1 VTLSLQPSL
10 DEEQVKRI
18 HDRSLHLLENV
29 GIDYKTPRALKI
41 LEEAGCA
48 VDYDRT
54 RANIPRDLVEW
65 ALKQA
70 PRVVQLEARD
80 PSRNVI
86 LDGTRPHHTNDSQG
100 TKAIDLETGERRVST
115 LQDLKNGLL
124 VADALDMLEIVH
136 VMVAAQDV
144 PSHVRTIRHF
154 ATAFMQTS
162 KHVRT
167 GVLHAGQV
175 PFLVDMVKAVTGEG
189 EFRPIF
195 SAVDCTISPLM
206 HDKLMTEACIEL
218 AKLAVPI
225 MVYPMPLAGGTSPI
239 TSAGICLIHNA
250 EFLSGLVLFQLVNPG
265 TPIIYG
271 VGASQLD
278 MRTGNYGSNATIYGI
293 LVALREMA
301 SFYNLPVNL
310 WGCGT
315 SSLELDASYGFNAT
329 SSLLFAYLA
338 GADEIYSMGLL
349 GNAQYLS
356 LEKMVLDNHLTKQV
370 EIMTRDIPMDE
381 SNFQLS
387 VIEKVG
393 IGGNYLAERETRDFT
408 TTEYIPPWPPNGKT
422 MLEVAREEAL
432 DIIKDHQ
439 PPSLPD
445 RAVVE
450 IERIVGEA
458 DAALRNYS

>member
-1 VTLSLQPSL
+1 
-10 DEEQVKRI
+10 
-18 HDRSLHLLENV
+18 V
-29 GIDYKTPRALKI
+29 GIDYKTPLALEI
-41 LEEAGCA
+41 LEQAGCV

-54 RANIPRDLVEW
+54 WASIPRDLVDW

-80 PSRNVI
+80 PSRNVV
-86 LDGTRPHHTNDSQG
+86 LNGDRPHHTNDSQG
-100 TKAIDLETGERRVST
+100 TRAIDLETGERRVST

-154 ATAFMQTS
+154 ATAFTQTS

-175 PFLVDMVKAVTGEG
+175 PFLVDMVKAVTGEDT
-189 EFRPIF
+189 FRPIF

-206 HDKLMTEACIEL
+206 HDELMTEACIEL
-218 AKLAVPI
+218 ARLAVPI
-225 MVYPMPLAGGTSPI
+225 MMYPMPLAGGTSPI
-239 TSAGICLIHNA
+239 TPAGITLIHNA
-250 EFLSGLVLFQLVNPG
+250 EFLSGLVLFQIVNPG

-301 SFYNLPVNL
+301 RFYNLPVNL

-315 SSLELDASYGFNAT
+315 SSLELDAQYGFNAT

-370 EIMTRDIPMDE
+370 DCMINSIPTQDE
-381 SNFQLS
+381 DFQMN

-393 IGGNYLAERETRDFT
+393 IGGNFLGERETRDFT
-408 TTEYIPPWPPNGKT
+408 ETKYVPPWPPEGKT
-422 MLEVAREEAL
+422 MLEIAREEAL
-432 DIIKDHQ
+432 EIYEKHV
-439 PPSLPD
+439 PPPLPD
-445 RAVVE
+445 DAE
-450 IERIVGEA
+450 AQLERIVREA
-458 DAALRNYS
+458 DLALAEYM

>member
-1 VTLSLQPSL
+1 
-10 DEEQVKRI
+10 
-18 HDRSLHLLENV
+18 V
-29 GIDYKTPRALKI
+29 GIDYKTPLALEI
-41 LEEAGCA
+41 LEQAGCV

-54 RANIPRDLVEW
+54 WASIPRDLVDW

-80 PSRNVI
+80 PSRNVV
-86 LDGTRPHHTNDSQG
+86 LNGDRPHHTNDSQG
-100 TKAIDLETGERRVST
+100 TRAIDLETGERRVST

-154 ATAFMQTS
+154 ATAFTQTS

-175 PFLVDMVKAVTGEG
+175 PFLVDVVKAVTGEDT
-189 EFRPIF
+189 FRPIF

-206 HDKLMTEACIEL
+206 HDALMIEACIEL
-218 AKLAVPI
+218 ARLAVPI
-225 MVYPMPLAGGTSPI
+225 MMYPMPLAGGTSPI
-239 TSAGICLIHNA
+239 TPAGITLIHNA
-250 EFLSGLVLFQLVNPG
+250 EFLSGLVLFQIVNPG

-301 SFYNLPVNL
+301 RFYNLPVNL

-315 SSLELDASYGFNAT
+315 SSLELDAQYGFNAT

-370 EIMTRDIPMDE
+370 DCMINSIPTQDE
-381 SNFQLS
+381 DFQMN

-393 IGGNYLAERETRDFT
+393 IGGNFLGERETRDFT
-408 TTEYIPPWPPNGKT
+408 ETKYVPPWPPEGKT
-422 MLEVAREEAL
+422 MLEIAREEAL
-432 DIIKDHQ
+432 EIYEKHV
-439 PPSLPD
+439 PPPLPD
-445 RAVVE
+445 DAE
-450 IERIVGEA
+450 AQLERIVREA
-458 DAALRNYS
+458 DLALAEYM

>member
-1 VTLSLQPSL
+1 MKLSLQSSHN
-10 DEEQVKRI
+10 EEQVKSI

-29 GIDYKTPRALKI
+29 GIDYKTPRALEI
-41 LEEAGCA
+41 LEGAGCA

-54 RANIPRDLVEW
+54 WASIPRDLVEW

-70 PRVVQLEARD
+70 PRVVHLEARD
-80 PSRNVI
+80 PSLNVI
-86 LDGTRPHHTNDSQG
+86 LNGDRPHHTNDSQG
-100 TKAIDLETGERRVST
+100 TRAIDLETGERRVST
-115 LQDLKNGLL
+115 LEDLQNGLL

-136 VMVAAQDV
+136 VMVAAQDI
-144 PSHVRTIRHF
+144 PSHIRTIQHF
-154 ATAFMQTS
+154 ATAFTQTS

-175 PFLVDMVKAVTGEG
+175 PYLVELVKAATGSD

-206 HDKLMTEACIEL
+206 HDELMTEACIEL

-239 TSAGICLIHNA
+239 TSAGISLIHNA

-293 LVALREMA
+293 LLALREMA
-301 SFYNLPVNL
+301 RFYDLPVNL

-315 SSLELDASYGFNAT
+315 SSLELDAQYGFNAT

-349 GNAQYLS
+349 GNSQYLS

-370 EIMTRDIPMDE
+370 EIMARSISMDE
-381 SNFQLS
+381 EDFQLK

-393 IGGNYLAERETRDFT
+393 IGGNFLGERETRDFT
-408 TTEYIPPWPPNGKT
+408 ETEYIPPWPPPGKT
-422 MLEVAREEAL
+422 ILEVAREEAL
-432 DIIKDHQ
+432 EIYQNHV
-439 PPSLPD
+439 PPPLPD
-445 RAVVE
+445 GAE
-450 IERIVGEA
+450 GQLERILREA
-458 DAALRNYS
+458 DRALSKYS

>member
-1 VTLSLQPSL
+1 M
-10 DEEQVKRI
+10 
-18 HDRSLHLLENV
+18 
-29 GIDYKTPRALKI
+29 GIDYKTPRALEI
-41 LEEAGCA
+41 LEEAGCT

-54 RANIPRDLVEW
+54 WASIPRDLVEW
-65 ALKQA
+65 ASKQA

-86 LDGTRPHHTNDSQG
+86 LNGERPHHTNDSQG
-100 TKAIDLETGERRVST
+100 TKAVDLETGERRVST

-154 ATAFMQTS
+154 ATAFTQTN

-175 PFLVDMVKAVTGEG
+175 PFLVDMVKAVTGEDN
-189 EFRPIF
+189 FRPIF

-206 HDKLMTEACIEL
+206 HDELMTEACIEL

-239 TSAGICLIHNA
+239 TPAGITLIHNT
-250 EFLSGLVLFQLVNPG
+250 EFLSGFVLFQIVNPV

-271 VGASQLD
+271 IGASQLD
-278 MRTGNYGSNATIYGI
+278 MLTGNYGGSATLHGI
-293 LVALREMA
+293 LLALREMA
-301 SFYNLPVNL
+301 RFYNLPVNL

-315 SSLELDASYGFNAT
+315 SSLELDAQYGFNAT
-329 SSLLFAYLA
+329 SNLLFAYLA

-370 EIMTRDIPMDE
+370 EIMTRDIPTDE
-381 SNFQLS
+381 SDFQLS

-393 IGGNYLAERETRDFT
+393 IGGNFLAERETRDFT
-408 TTEYIPPWPPNGKT
+408 TSDYIPPWPPEGKT
-422 MLEVAREEAL
+422 MLEVAREEAFEIL
-432 DIIKDHQ
+432 KNHQ
-439 PPSLPD
+439 PPPLLD
-445 RAVVE
+445 GAAE
-450 IERIVGEA
+450 KLERIVNRA
-458 DAALRNYS
+458 DSELMNHT